1 MAALD
6 VPGWLVSGSS
16 NVLRTRIQRLRI
28 IQQSSDCLLQYWQVL
43 LDNSPNYDLVERV
56 HSGNPVPRDADVH
69 VADPRE
75 AKGRYGLS
83 SRATF

>member
-43 LDNSPNYDLVERV
+43 LDNSPNYDLVERGV
-56 HSGNPVPRDADVH
+56 SVDQNISESNDLTAIGNFGRDVRCNL
-69 VADPRE
+69 RE
-75 AKGRYGLS
+75 AG
-83 SRATF
+83 